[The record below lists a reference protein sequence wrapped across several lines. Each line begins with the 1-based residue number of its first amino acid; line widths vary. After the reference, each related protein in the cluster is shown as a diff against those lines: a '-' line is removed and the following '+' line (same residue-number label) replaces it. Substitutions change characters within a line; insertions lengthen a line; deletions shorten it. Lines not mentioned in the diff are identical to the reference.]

1 MNLLGGRFKK
11 LVGMVIAITTG
22 AWVLL
27 KGRLFTR
34 GADSAAEES
43 TADTRTV
50 RLRPLPGARSAAT
63 WLARSTDRTIEEGRS
78 RLLSSVPMTAE
89 SKWRISLELLHGMM
103 SASANGT
110 AAADGV
116 ASLLHQSGLA
126 HATGRRPPSGWTPI
140 YVMDI
145 MRAVGESL
153 GLDADYERTRG
164 TVTLTIHDALR
175 DGADG
180 DMVRSLL
187 FSQERS
193 LFAGLAEG
201 TGTSLQVDAGAHTG
215 EVEQPLC
222 LRFTV

>member
-1 MNLLGGRFKK
+1 MNLLGRRFKK
-11 LVGMVIAITTG
+11 LVVMVIAITTG

-27 KGRLFTR
+27 KGRPLTR
-34 GADSAAEES
+34 GADSAAEGR

-50 RLRPLPGARSAAT
+50 RLRSLPGARSAAT

-78 RLLSSVPMTAE
+78 RLLSSVPMTAD
-89 SKWRISLELLHGMM
+89 SKWRIALELLDGVM
-103 SASANGT
+103 SAGAIPSAG
-110 AAADGV
+110 GV
-116 ASLLHQSGLA
+116 ASLLHESGLA

-153 GLDADYERTRG
+153 GLDADYERTRA

-201 TGTSLQVDAGAHTG
+201 TGTSLQVDTGAHTG
-215 EVEQPLC
+215 EVEQPLS